1 MACNSIAL
9 NGITAHCDSA
19 PGGLKEVYIAEASDV
34 SALTY
39 DESDNNISKIEM
51 TTGKK
56 FKKYTFRPGNC
67 SFTSTFTSDQTTGS
81 AYWTSELSLVFT
93 KADSAK
99 RLEIYALVTDDV
111 VAIAQDK
118 AGNFILIGDE
128 NPVNATAGTHETGT
142 ASSDKNAYSLTLS
155 SESAQPPHFVD
166 ASIMSALVE

>member
-19 PGGLKEVYIAEASDV
+19 PGGLKEVYIAEAADISG
-34 SALTY
+34 LTF
-39 DESDNNISKIEM
+39 DDSDNNISNIAM
-51 TTGKK
+51 LTSKK

-67 SFTSTFTSDQTTGS
+67 SFTSTFSSDQTTGS

-99 RLEIYALVTDDV
+99 RLEIYALVTDDIV
-111 VAIAQDK
+111 VIAQDK
-118 AGNFILIGDE
+118 AGNYIYMGDE

-142 ASSDKNAYSLTLS
+142 ASSDKNAYSITLTAES
-155 SESAQPPHFVD
+155 SQPPHFVD
-166 ASIMSALVE
+166 ASIMSTIVE